1 MLEGIAFLAI
11 VTAAITSTFA
21 ARAEAQRDAEAQ
33 AHEELAEDRLD
44 SRLKDLSGR
53 MDLVEL
59 MPVVSQQSLSCSP
72 VFRRLVTTTGRCRG
86 RAGTRRTGANLR
98 VVHVEGSDST
108 RARRF
113 ARRPSDE
120 TLLQF
125 FERIGDAYGLVLV
138 LILTT
143 FVVTMTLPEQGWGG
157 RVVAVAV
164 AGLTAIIALTS
175 SDVRLGRVRL
185 AVAAALAAVLAVVLS
200 RAVSSDALL
209 GAAFVVDSLLLA
221 VAAVTILR
229 RVVPSAMVDFRT
241 ILGAISVFTLLGL
254 LFGFLFIA
262 LGRLVAGDVFAGVSH
277 AQARDYLF
285 FSYTTLTTTGYGNLV
300 PAGDIGQ
307 ILSVFEMLTGQV
319 FLVTLVAGLVSLWR
333 PGARA
338 GERAA
343 GGDEQRA

>member
-1 MLEGIAFLAI
+1 
-11 VTAAITSTFA
+11 
-21 ARAEAQRDAEAQ
+21 
-33 AHEELAEDRLD
+33 
-44 SRLKDLSGR
+44 
-53 MDLVEL
+53 
-59 MPVVSQQSLSCSP
+59 
-72 VFRRLVTTTGRCRG
+72 
-86 RAGTRRTGANLR
+86 
-98 VVHVEGSDST
+98 
-108 RARRF
+108 
-113 ARRPSDE
+113 
-120 TLLQF
+120 
-125 FERIGDAYGLVLV
+125 YGLVLV

-143 FVVTMTLPEQGWGG
+143 FVVTMTLPPQGWGG
-157 RVVAVAV
+157 RVAAVAV

-185 AVAAALAAVLAVVLS
+185 AVGAALAAILAAVLAQ
-200 RAVSSDALL
+200 AVSSDALL
-209 GAAFVVDSLLLA
+209 GAAFVIDSLLLA

-254 LFGFLFIA
+254 LFGFLFMA
-262 LGRLVAGDVFAGVSH
+262 LGRLVAGDVFTGVTH

-333 PGARA
+333 PGARSV
-338 GERAA
+338 EQA
-343 GGDEQRA
+343 GGHDEQQV